1 MARKFASKIRNAE
14 KIMKLYDEYEK
25 IIQQR
30 KNLDGDISYEDNPL
44 IPETVKLMTAD
55 IQKTIEFLDRD
66 CTEEQFVWL
75 SEVFDEIAEK
85 TKSGDF
91 IKALRRTAERF
102 PEVTKKY
109 NIEYFIDSAS
119 EYVM

>member
-1 MARKFASKIRNAE
+1 MN
-14 KIMKLYDEYEK
+14 LHDEYEK
-25 IIQQR
+25 IVQQR
-30 KNLDGDISYEDNPL
+30 KSFDGDISYDDNPL
-44 IPETVKLMTAD
+44 ILETVKLMTAD
-55 IQKTIEFLDRD
+55 IQKTIDFLDCD

-85 TKSGDF
+85 TKSMEF
-91 IKALRRTAERF
+91 IEALRRTAARF
-102 PEVTKKY
+102 PEATKKY